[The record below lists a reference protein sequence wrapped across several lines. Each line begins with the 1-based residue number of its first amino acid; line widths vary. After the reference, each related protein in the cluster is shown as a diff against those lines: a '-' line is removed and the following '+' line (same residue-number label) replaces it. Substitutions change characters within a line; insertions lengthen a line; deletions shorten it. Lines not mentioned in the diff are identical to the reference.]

1 MKKGFNNLDRKI
13 LFWFNDTLKNKFLDK
28 FMYLFTYMGGWFITT
43 TFLGGLFIFGEGRT
57 RLIGGEGLIAL
68 GISQSIVN
76 IIKRA
81 LERERPYKI
90 LENINTFGFNLK
102 DYSFPSGHT
111 TAGFTIATVL
121 SLNIPSFS
129 ILFYLIAITIGISR
143 MYLGV
148 HYPTDVA
155 AGIILGTLTSIIV
168 HFKLLIYIE
177 KLMKYFG
184 LI

>member
-1 MKKGFNNLDRKI
+1 MKKDFNNLDRKI

-28 FMYLFTYMGGWFITT
+28 FMYIFTYMGGWVITT
-43 TFLGGLFIFGEGRT
+43 SFLGGLFILGKGKA

-68 GISQSIVN
+68 SISQTIVS
-76 IIKRA
+76 IIKKV

-90 LENINTFGFNLK
+90 LESINTFGIELK

-121 SLNIPSFS
+121 SFNIPSLS
-129 ILFYLIAITIGISR
+129 ILFYLIALTIGISR

-148 HYPTDVA
+148 HYPTDVV
-155 AGIILGTLTSIIV
+155 AGMILGILTSTIV
-168 HFKLLIYIE
+168 HFKLLTHIE
-177 KLMKYFG
+177 NLMKIFH

>member
-1 MKKGFNNLDRKI
+1 MKKDFNNLDRKI

-28 FMYLFTYMGGWFITT
+28 FMYIFTYMGGWLVTT
-43 TFLGGLFIFGEGRT
+43 SFLGGLFLFGKGKT

-68 GISQSIVN
+68 GISQSIVS
-76 IIKRA
+76 IVKKI

-90 LENINTFGFNLK
+90 LKSINTFGIELK

-111 TAGFTIATVL
+111 TAGFTIATIL
-121 SLNIPSFS
+121 SLNIPSWS
-129 ILFYLIAITIGISR
+129 ILFYLIALTVGISR

-148 HYPTDVA
+148 HYPTDVV
-155 AGIILGTLTSIIV
+155 AGIILGVLTSVIV
-168 HFKLLIYIE
+168 HFKLLIHIE
-177 KLMKYFG
+177 KLMKSLN

>member
-28 FMYLFTYMGGWFITT
+28 FMYFFTYMGGWFITT
-43 TFLGGLFIFGEGRT
+43 TFLGGLFIFGKGKT
-57 RLIGGEGLIAL
+57 RVIGGEGLIAL

-90 LENINTFGFNLK
+90 LENINTFGINLK

-111 TAGFTIATVL
+111 TAGFTIATIL

-148 HYPTDVA
+148 HYPTDVI
-155 AGIILGTLTSIIV
+155 AGIILGTVTSIIV

-177 KLMKYFG
+177 KFMKYFN